1 VGESVI
7 ECTSPLNMLSKVPTI
22 IAAIEHVQNDE
33 YQHLMA
39 DSPAA
44 RQERSRK
51 WEKFLRES
59 GQQRGSNEA

>member
-22 IAAIEHVQNDE
+22 IAAIEHVHNDE
-33 YQHLMA
+33 YPHLWA